1 VVSIFAFLAPLRE
14 ILIVME
20 NSFSNAE
27 LEAFLDESLPAPRM
41 AAIEE
46 SLRNSD
52 ELRERLVA
60 ITGRRDAGIH
70 SLGEIWRRHRLSC
83 PTREQ
88 LGSYLLGVL
97 ADDAADYVRFHV
109 ETAGCRYC
117 AASAADLRE
126 QQSAAEANAVQQRR
140 QRYFQ
145 SSAGY
150 LRGSE

>member
-1 VVSIFAFLAPLRE
+1 MANE
-14 ILIVME
+14 
-20 NSFSNAE
+20 FSNAE
-27 LEAFLDESLPAPRM
+27 LEAYLDESLPVERM

-46 SLRNSD
+46 ALRCDDSLQQ
-52 ELRERLVA
+52 RLAA
-60 ITGRRDAGIH
+60 INGRRDAGYH

-97 ADDAADYVRFHV
+97 PGDADDYVRFHL
-109 ETAGCRYC
+109 ETIGCRCC
-117 AASAADLRE
+117 AANLEDLRA
-126 QQSAAEANAVQQRR
+126 QQSAAAAEGVHERR

-150 LRGSE
+150 LRREV